1 MMHTDSAGDKLPQRE
16 RMSDDE
22 VEGRL
27 SAHRYILSQLLAKL
41 FTDPGKRKVLLDW
54 LDERASVNDG
64 EEDPGAVIVQGYA
77 EQQARADEFKII
89 SEDVRRLVELD
100 NRQQPSAKG

>member
-1 MMHTDSAGDKLPQRE
+1 MQVAQMNE
-16 RMSDDE
+16 DE

-27 SAHRYILSQLLAKL
+27 SAHRYLLSHLLAKL
-41 FTDPGKRKVLLDW
+41 STDPGDRKVLFDW

-89 SEDVRRLVELD
+89 SEDVRRLVELES
-100 NRQQPSAKG
+100 RR

>member
-1 MMHTDSAGDKLPQRE
+1 MRQ
-16 RMSDDE
+16 MSDDE

-27 SAHRYILSQLLAKL
+27 SAHRYILSHLLAKL
-41 FTDPGKRKVLLDW
+41 STDPEKQKVLLNW

-64 EEDPGAVIVQGYA
+64 EEDPGSVIVQGFA

-89 SEDVRRLVELD
+89 SEGVRRLVEMGS
-100 NRQQPSAKG
+100 RR

>member
-1 MMHTDSAGDKLPQRE
+1 MHTDHAADRPKQVTQMNE
-16 RMSDDE
+16 EE

-27 SAHRYILSQLLAKL
+27 SAHRYILSHLLAKL
-41 FTDPGKRKVLLDW
+41 STDPGKQKGLIDW

-77 EQQARADEFKII
+77 EQQARADEFRII
-89 SEDVRRLVELD
+89 AEDLRRLTEMD
-100 NRQQPSAKG
+100 KPQ

>member
-1 MMHTDSAGDKLPQRE
+1 MQNDSAHDRPRQVTQMNE
-16 RMSDDE
+16 EE

-27 SAHRYILSQLLAKL
+27 SAHRYILSHLLARLSSEPEKQ
-41 FTDPGKRKVLLDW
+41 KVLIDW

-89 SEDVRRLVELD
+89 SDDVRRLVKLD
-100 NRQQPSAKG
+100 AK

>member
-1 MMHTDSAGDKLPQRE
+1 MDPDSTGDRPTQVTQMNE
-16 RMSDDE
+16 EE

-27 SAHRYILSQLLAKL
+27 SAHRYILSHLLAKL
-41 FTDPGKRKVLLDW
+41 STDPGDRKVLLDW

-89 SEDVRRLVELD
+89 SEDVRRLVELKSG
-100 NRQQPSAKG
+100 R

>member
-1 MMHTDSAGDKLPQRE
+1 MNNDNAADRPNPVTQMNE
-16 RMSDDE
+16 EE

-27 SAHRYILSQLLAKL
+27 SAHRYILSHLLAKL
-41 FTDPGKRKVLLDW
+41 SPEPGQQKGLIDW

-77 EQQARADEFKII
+77 EQQARADEFRII
-89 SEDVRRLVELD
+89 AEDLRRLTTQ
-100 NRQQPSAKG
+100 NGQK

>member
-1 MMHTDSAGDKLPQRE
+1 MNDNNAGDRPKPVTQMNE
-16 RMSDDE
+16 EE

-27 SAHRYILSQLLAKL
+27 SAHRYILSHLLARQASSPE
-41 FTDPGKRKVLLDW
+41 DGKGLIDW

-77 EQQARADEFKII
+77 EQQARADEFRII
-89 SEDVRRLVELD
+89 GEDVRRLLD
-100 NRQQPSAKG
+100 KDSA

>member
-1 MMHTDSAGDKLPQRE
+1 MMHTDSAGNRPTQVTQMNE
-16 RMSDDE
+16 EE

-27 SAHRYILSQLLAKL
+27 SAHRYILSHLLAKL
-41 FTDPGKRKVLLDW
+41 HTDPGERKILLNW
-54 LDERASVNDG
+54 LEERASVNDG

-89 SEDVRRLVELD
+89 SEDVRRLVEAD
-100 NRQQPSAKG
+100 RRR

>member
-1 MMHTDSAGDKLPQRE
+1 MIQTDSAGDKQTQVTQMNE
-16 RMSDDE
+16 EE

-27 SAHRYILSQLLAKL
+27 SAHRYILAHLLAKHS
-41 FTDPGKRKVLLDW
+41 TDPAERKVLLDW

-77 EQQARADEFKII
+77 EQQARADEFRII
-89 SEDVRRLVELD
+89 SDDVRRLVELGSG
-100 NRQQPSAKG
+100 R